1 MGQPIIEK
9 STMSANLDKTL
20 DRMYQTIHTAIGK
33 ESETMLR
40 TRVDSFTRMVY
51 TQYTFIRERLSDG
64 VTPRESVIK
73 DANIVQARI
82 SDALLLPIPDF
93 QKRELDGIN
102 LKILQAIEEHQD
114 PEDLRPKPEPKP
126 KARSDMRL
134 GTFITERDR
143 STKAYPEFL
152 ARLGHVIASKN
163 PKNKEAA
170 FDDYYRFC
178 SSGVNLVE
186 GSLTAAGF
194 PRDLSE
200 SCRNK
205 VALWILSGMELFTP
219 DDPEFKR
226 LDELHMKLDRLFSDE
241 SEADAEADYDEE
253 ESSEDP
259 EVSISDDA
267 IVRTHPQAHSFYYHG
282 FKVPRGCTL
291 DIWRPT
297 SN

>member
-33 ESETMLR
+33 ESETMLK
-40 TRVDSFTRMVY
+40 TRVDAFTRMVY
-51 TQYTFIRERLSDG
+51 AQYTFIRERLSDG
-64 VTPRESVIK
+64 VTPRESVIR

-82 SDALLLPIPDF
+82 SDALLLPIPDY

-102 LKILQAIEEHQD
+102 LKILQAIEETQD

-126 KARSDMRL
+126 KAQAGMRL
-134 GTFITERDR
+134 GTFFARR
-143 STKAYPEFL
+143 NQSTKAYPEFFR
-152 ARLGHVIASKN
+152 RLGRVIASKN
-163 PKNKEAA
+163 PKNINEAA
-170 FDDYYRFC
+170 NDYYHFC
-178 SSGVNLVE
+178 SRGVDLVE

-194 PRDLSE
+194 PRDLSV

-205 VALWILSGMELFTP
+205 VALWIESGMELFTP

-226 LDELHMKLDRLFSDE
+226 LDELHMKLDRLFADD
-241 SEADAEADYDEE
+241 SEADAEADDEE

-267 IVRTHPQAHSFYYHG
+267 IVTTHPQAHSFYYHG

-297 SN
+297 SK